1 MAPSSQE
8 VEQSPIPG
16 RFNYSLTVYHLTST
30 CGMGSVV
37 DPEQKVLGVDRLRV
51 ADASVM
57 PDVVSG
63 NTNATSIVIGQKAAE
78 MITVKHGVSLLEFV
92 GYPT

>member
-1 MAPSSQE
+1 
-8 VEQSPIPG
+8 
-16 RFNYSLTVYHLTST
+16 
-30 CGMGSVV
+30 MGSVV

-63 NTNATSIVIGQKAAE
+63 NTNATSIMSGQKAAE
-78 MITVKHGVSLLEFV
+78 MSTVKHGVSLLEFV
-92 GYPT
+92 GCPT